1 MRLFNNDFNFRRLLN
16 FLFLVL
22 AISIVSCDDD
32 DDNDNGDDME
42 PMNTIADVVSDDDRF
57 TTLLA
62 ALDEADLVSTFSG
75 TASYTVFAPTDEAF
89 QAYLDANDLTAEEL
103 LNSDALADILQY
115 HVVSGEV
122 TSTSLSNGG
131 VETLLGEN
139 IYVNINSGVVINGVA
154 TVTEADVSTSN
165 GVIHVIDNVLEP
177 AAGSI
182 TEIAAAN
189 DNFSTLVSLL
199 QEYGLDEAL
208 NGDGSYTVFAPTNE
222 AFEKISDVIPT
233 LSDAEIEDILKFHV
247 IPARAFSSDLASQDY
262 ATLNTRKDLNVD
274 LSSGIVIN
282 GTEEVDPANANI
294 NATNGVIHVID
305 DVLLPEKTVVDIAFY
320 NPDFSLLV
328 EALTKADL
336 VETLDEGENL
346 TIFAPTNTALEAAL
360 GELGF
365 SSLEEVPAEAL
376 VPILTYHVLGGEVPL
391 LSTDLTDETYY
402 TTLNGAAI
410 KFDADMLNLI
420 DANNQEIPLNAD
432 LLDLEESNGVVHV
445 INGVLLPP
453 SETVVDIAVAQ
464 DPEFTTLVSLLQRVG
479 LDTTLASTDSQFTV
493 FAPTN
498 QAFEDLGV
506 DPETLTDEQLT
517 NILLYHVVDGRVYSS
532 DLMEGEV
539 YTLLTD
545 AAFTVNINGSV
556 SITDNS
562 ETTTENATVVTTDI
576 QGTNGVIHIID
587 KVILPE

>member
-1 MRLFNNDFNFRRLLN
+1 MRLSINNLSLTKLLN
-16 FLFLVL
+16 LLFLVL
-22 AISIVSCDDD
+22 AFSIVSCDDND
-32 DDNDNGDDME
+32 DGDDME
-42 PMNTIADVVSDDDRF
+42 PMSTIADVVSDDDRF
-57 TTLLA
+57 STLLA
-62 ALDEADLVSTFSG
+62 ALEEADLVSTFSG

-103 LNSDALADILQY
+103 LSSDALAEILQY

-131 VETLLGEN
+131 VETLLGED

-177 AAGSI
+177 AAGTI

-208 NGDGSYTVFAPTNE
+208 NGDGPYTVFAPTNE
-222 AFEKISDVIPT
+222 AFEKISEVIPT

-262 ATLNTRKDLNVD
+262 GTLNTRKDLNVD

-282 GTEEVDPANANI
+282 GTEEVDSANANI

-305 DVLLPEKTVVDIAFY
+305 DVLLPERTVVDVALY
-320 NPDFSLLV
+320 NPEFSLLV

-336 VETLDEGENL
+336 VETLDEAENL
-346 TIFAPTNTALEAAL
+346 TVFAPTNTALEAAL

-365 SSLEEVPAEAL
+365 SSLDEVPVAAL
-376 VPILTYHVLGGEVPL
+376 VPILTYHVIGGEAPF
-391 LSTDLTDETYY
+391 LSTDLKDETYY

-410 KFDADMLNLI
+410 KFDADILSLI
-420 DANNQEIPLNAD
+420 DANDQEIPLNAD

-464 DPEFTTLVSLLQRVG
+464 DPEFTTLVSLLERVG
-479 LDTTLASTDSQFTV
+479 LDTTLASLESKFTV

-539 YTLLTD
+539 STLLTD
-545 AAFTVNINGSV
+545 ATFTVNINGSV